1 MKTLEVTFNPDEQPG
16 VYAISLVEN
25 PAIGVDFV
33 ALNQNEEVK
42 FSVMD
47 EEKRLLMGA
56 VLIPEKKILRVD
68 ANGEPFW
75 IYFSADTI
83 RQSMEW
89 FYKNSFQSNST
100 IEHVDAMTLDN
111 VTFVESWIKEDLVHD
126 KSVKFGFSEP
136 VGTWFATMKV
146 DNDDVWA
153 KVKAGQI
160 KGFSIDGVFNFK
172 NVDMNLAEQIKNAIV
187 DGFKSLS
194 MKEEVTPEAVV
205 EEVAEEVPAEVDA
218 QPEAEPTM
226 QEVEESITEALNL
239 SDFAKELALQ
249 LGKEIEKVKV
259 ELRAEIEALKPK
271 ETEVKLTKVT
281 KPNPE
286 VTAEEPKDFKS
297 RMLNKLNNY

>member
-16 VYAISLVEN
+16 VYAISLVEK

-75 IYFSADTI
+75 IYFSAETI

-172 NVDMNLAEQIKNAIV
+172 NEDMDFEKIVEAIKNGFNSVTMAKEKAAAEVVAEPQTETVQLMEEPETEEVVKEDVNFEEIAKFIAEQV
-187 DGFKSLS
+187 
-194 MKEEVTPEAVV
+194 AV
-205 EEVAEEVPAEVDA
+205 
-218 QPEAEPTM
+218 
-226 QEVEESITEALNL
+226 
-239 SDFAKELALQ
+239 
-249 LGKEIEKVKV
+249 EIEKLRS
-259 ELRAEIEALKPK
+259 ELQLQIDEMKPK
-271 ETEVKLTKVT
+271 EEKEEEVQLAKVT
-281 KPNPE
+281 KAKPE
-286 VTAEEPKDFKS
+286 SVNTIEAKDFKS
-297 RMLNKLNNY
+297 RMLNRLNNN

>member
-33 ALNQNEEVK
+33 ALNENEEVK

-75 IYFSADTI
+75 IYFSAETI

-194 MKEEVTPEAVV
+194 MKEEVAPEAVV
-205 EEVAEEVPAEVDA
+205 EEVAEEVPAEVEA

-226 QEVEESITEALNL
+226 QEVEESITEELNL